1 MQPKEWGINF
11 GGCNLKMKKST
22 VDRNNVIQFGSAN
35 RPMMFAHG
43 YGCDQKMWRF
53 ITPEFENEHKIILF
67 DHTGSGNS
75 DKSAYDFEKYDSLQ
89 GYAQDIIEICDELKI
104 SKIIFVGHS
113 VSCMI
118 GVLAAIQRP
127 DLFDKLVLI
136 GPSPC
141 YINYDNYLGGFSR
154 IDIEDMVDTLESN
167 YLGWSSYITP
177 VIAGHP
183 DEPEHEDE
191 LHNSFCR
198 MNPEIAKHF
207 ARVTF
212 LSDNRDDLAKL
223 TVPAQVIQS
232 NPDVIAQNTVGM
244 FVHNQLKNSIYTQIE
259 VPGHIPHLTNPAA
272 TISAMREF
280 IK

>member
-1 MQPKEWGINF
+1 
-11 GGCNLKMKKST
+11 MKKST
-22 VDRNNVIQFGSAN
+22 VDRNHVIQFGKGQK
-35 RPMMFAHG
+35 PIMFAHG

-53 ITPEFENEHKIILF
+53 ITPEFENEYRIIIF
-67 DHTGSGNS
+67 DHIGSGNS
-75 DKSAYDFEKYDSLQ
+75 DISAYDFEKYDSLK
-89 GYAQDIIEICDELKI
+89 GYAQDIIEICDELRLEKV
-104 SKIIFVGHS
+104 IFVGHS

-118 GVLAAIQRP
+118 GILAAIERP
-127 DLFDKLVLI
+127 EFFEKLVLI

-141 YINYDNYLGGFSR
+141 YINHNNYKGGFSFK
-154 IDIEDMVDTLESN
+154 DIEDMVDTLESN

-177 VIAGHP
+177 IISGHP
-183 DEPEHEDE
+183 DKPEHSDE
-191 LHNSFCR
+191 LLNSFCR
-198 MNPEIAKHF
+198 MDPRIAKHF

-232 NPDVIAQNTVGM
+232 NPDAIAQTIVGI

-259 VPGHIPHLTNPAA
+259 VPGHIPHLTNPTA
-272 TISAMREF
+272 TITAMREL